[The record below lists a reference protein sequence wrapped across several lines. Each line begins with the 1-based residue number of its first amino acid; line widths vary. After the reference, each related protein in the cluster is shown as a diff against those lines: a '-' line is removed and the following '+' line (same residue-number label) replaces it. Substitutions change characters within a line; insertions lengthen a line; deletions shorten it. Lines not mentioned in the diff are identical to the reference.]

1 MSNIYLHPR
10 NCRRFYSAVDNMVQG
25 IRGANHE
32 SELSRLGE
40 NEWNQTIA
48 DAVVTELRAPST
60 GLTAVVKSYAGQLK
74 KIVRIGTYKG
84 EGLIAE
90 KTPKL

>member
-1 MSNIYLHPR
+1 MSNICLHPR
-10 NCRRFYSAVDNMVQG
+10 HCRRFYSAVDNVVQG
-25 IRGANHE
+25 IRGANLE

-40 NEWNQTIA
+40 NEWNQTIV